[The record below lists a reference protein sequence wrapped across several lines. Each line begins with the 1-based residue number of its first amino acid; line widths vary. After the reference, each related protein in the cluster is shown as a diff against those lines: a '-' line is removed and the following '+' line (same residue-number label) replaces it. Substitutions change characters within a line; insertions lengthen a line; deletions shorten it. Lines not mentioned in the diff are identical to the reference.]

1 MIAKTQSAETIQLDR
16 MRYTKNTLSANL
28 VLLAI
33 VANALYFVSL
43 YQSDV
48 GSYYYNILIGASV
61 IYNLIFML
69 AAFLCSEG
77 VKSRK
82 GNYLPM
88 LLALGVGQVVRMFII
103 PAQAHS
109 ATTIINKVETLVMS
123 DGQYTYMIV
132 MLAISAVCCIIA
144 GVTSFMQNKKLNDY
158 LKTL

>member
-1 MIAKTQSAETIQLDR
+1 MMKNQDAKTIQMDR
-16 MRYTKNTLSANL
+16 MRFTKNTLSANL
-28 VLLAI
+28 VLLSI
-33 VANALYFVSL
+33 VADALYFVSL

-61 IYNLIFML
+61 VYNLVFML

-88 LLALGVGQVVRMFII
+88 LLALGIGQIVRMFII
-103 PAQAHS
+103 PAQAS
-109 ATTIINKVETLVMS
+109 QATVVINKVENAVMS
-123 DGQYTYMIV
+123 NGQYTYMIV
-132 MLAISAVCCIIA
+132 MLGISAACCIVA
-144 GVTSFMQNKKLNDY
+144 GVTSFIQNKKLNDY